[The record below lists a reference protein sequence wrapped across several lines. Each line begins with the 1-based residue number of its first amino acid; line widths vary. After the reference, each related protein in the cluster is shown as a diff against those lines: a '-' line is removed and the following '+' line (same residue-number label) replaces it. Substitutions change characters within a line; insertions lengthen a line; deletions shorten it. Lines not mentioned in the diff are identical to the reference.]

1 MLLSGTQ
8 APEFTLPDHNGIL
21 YSLRDFR
28 GKKVVLYFYPKDSTP
43 GCTKQAL
50 GYKENYKEFQDKD
63 IIVIGIS
70 KDSQASHK
78 RFVLNNEL
86 PFLLLSDEDMEVIN
100 AYDVWHEKV
109 MCGHRYMGVVRTTY
123 IIDEEG
129 KIIFADNKVKAASN
143 ALDILKLL

>member
-8 APEFTLPDHNGIL
+8 APEFTLPDYNGKL
-21 YSLRDFR
+21 YSLKDFR

-50 GYKENYKEFQDKD
+50 GYKENYKEFQDKN

-100 AYDVWHEKV
+100 AYDVWHEKK
-109 MCGHRYMGVVRTTY
+109 MCGKSYMGVVRTTY
-123 IIDEEG
+123 IINEEG
-129 KIIFADNKVKAASN
+129 KIIYSDDKVKAASN

>member
-8 APEFTLPDHNGIL
+8 APEFTLPDYNGIL
-21 YSLRDFR
+21 YSLKDFR

-123 IIDEEG
+123 IINEEG
-129 KIIFADNKVKAASN
+129 KIIFADNKVRAASN

>member
-8 APEFTLPDHNGIL
+8 APEFTLPDHTGTL
-21 YSLRDFR
+21 YSLKDFR

-86 PFLLLSDEDMEVIN
+86 PFLLLSDEDMEVIK

-123 IIDEEG
+123 IINEEG

>member
-8 APEFTLPDHNGIL
+8 APEFTLPDHNGKL
-21 YSLRDFR
+21 YSLKDFR

-123 IIDEEG
+123 IINEEG
-129 KIIFADNKVKAASN
+129 KIIFADNKVRAASN